1 MAPAGAAALACQ
13 PMAPTTAMDAVMAAA
28 MMKLRMCFPSLDEWK
43 PKVRIL
49 SLRAPSRCDYL
60 AANTASHWT
69 ATKRGR
75 VLLSR
80 QFRRLRNGMVLDALS
95 PSQKYQNCIFG
106 PQSAAR
112 RTPQKRL
119 ALAGFIR

>member
-13 PMAPTTAMDAVMAAA
+13 PMAPTTAMGAVMAAA

-49 SLRAPSRCDYL
+49 SLRAPSRCDCL

-75 VLLSR
+75 FVVAAISSAPERDGSR
-80 QFRRLRNGMVLDALS
+80 RSFAVTKISKL
-95 PSQKYQNCIFG
+95 
-106 PQSAAR
+106 
-112 RTPQKRL
+112 
-119 ALAGFIR
+119 